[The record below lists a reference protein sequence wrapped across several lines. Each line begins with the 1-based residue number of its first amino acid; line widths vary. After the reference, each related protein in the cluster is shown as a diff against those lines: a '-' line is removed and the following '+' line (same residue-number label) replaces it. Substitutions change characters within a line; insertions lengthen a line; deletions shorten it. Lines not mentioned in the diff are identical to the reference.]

1 MPKASSEDTKL
12 SSLRDSGT
20 LNPHPDAVTDELF
33 GGSEFFD
40 PRDLVQVKYEMLRRV
55 QKDSISVTSAAD
67 AFGFSRPS
75 FYQAQSALQSGGL
88 AGLVPLRRGPKA
100 AHKLTDEVMDFVHQS
115 RRNNPSLKTADLVA
129 LIKEQFD
136 LAVHPRT
143 LERGL
148 QREQK
153 KLRTPE

>member
-1 MPKASSEDTKL
+1 MPKAVPEDTKL
-12 SSLRDSGT
+12 RSLRESGT
-20 LNPHPDAVTDELF
+20 LNPHPNAVTDELF
-33 GGSEFFD
+33 VGNEFFD
-40 PRDLVQVKYEMLRRV
+40 PRDVVQVKYEMLRRV
-55 QKDSISVTSAAD
+55 QKDAHSVTSAAD

-75 FYQAQSALQSGGL
+75 FYQAQSALQLGGL
-88 AGLVPLRRGPKA
+88 AALVPLRRGPKA

-115 RRNNPSLKTADLVA
+115 RRSNPSLKTGDLVA

-153 KLRTPE
+153 KQ